1 MCHMV
6 PLLGLG
12 LGLGFS
18 SALFNVL
25 SIIAKN
31 ACQQLIDQ
39 QNFTIIE
46 KHMHKAKNCIF
57 QKESYKIVGTFSKV
71 QQ

>member
-1 MCHMV
+1 MCYLEL
-6 PLLGLG
+6 PR
-12 LGLGFS
+12 
-18 SALFNVL
+18 VL
-25 SIIAKN
+25 VNKQIN
-31 ACQQLIDQ
+31 Q
-39 QNFTIIE
+39 QNSTITK